1 MKKLIAMVTVIASV
15 MLVAGVA
22 SASHTDYGRL
32 WSVGTGTSV
41 LEVGRAKVQM
51 VVDGDVVITGPA
63 NLNVQI
69 DSTDRAFSSED
80 HDGTHIELTNFAGE
94 IIVTGSDYT
103 VTVEGEI
110 TMRGNG
116 WGSASFVG
124 TGRWKTLHRHGVWPV
139 SLPDGMVEFGG
150 PAR

>member
-15 MLVAGVA
+15 MVVAGVA

-32 WSVGTGTSV
+32 WAEGTGTSI
-41 LEVGRAKVQM
+41 LEVGQAKVQM

-69 DSTDRAFSSED
+69 DSTDRALAPEAS
-80 HDGTHIELTNFAGE
+80 DGTYIELTDFTGE
-94 IIVTGSDYT
+94 IIVTGSEYT

-110 TMRGNG
+110 MMRGKG

-124 TGRWKTLHRHGVWPV
+124 TGRWKTLHRHGVWPA

-150 PAR
+150 PAD

>member
-32 WSVGTGTSV
+32 WSEGTGTSV
-41 LEVGRAKVQM
+41 LEVGQAKVQM

-69 DSTDRAFSSED
+69 DSTDRAFASED
-80 HDGTHIELTNFAGE
+80 HDGTHIELTSFTGE

-103 VTVEGEI
+103 VTVEGDI
-110 TMRGNG
+110 TMRGKG
-116 WGSASFVG
+116 WGNASFIG
-124 TGRWKTLHRHGVWPV
+124 TGRWKTLHRHGVWPA
-139 SLPDGMVEFGG
+139 SLPDGMVGFGG
-150 PAR
+150 STN